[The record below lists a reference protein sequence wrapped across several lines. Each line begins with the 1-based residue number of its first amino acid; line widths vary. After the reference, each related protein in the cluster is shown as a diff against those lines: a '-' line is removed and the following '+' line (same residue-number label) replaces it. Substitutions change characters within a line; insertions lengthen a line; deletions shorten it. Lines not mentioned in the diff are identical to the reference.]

1 MDNAQYPQMQLT
13 ISNGGPMDT
22 QTEQIESEKE
32 IQKPVTFGLYP
43 SDVAAIQELK
53 AAWKFDSN
61 AQVVR
66 RAIREA
72 AAETL
77 KASAA

>member
-1 MDNAQYPQMQLT
+1 MSDHTTPT
-13 ISNGGPMDT
+13 EDT
-22 QTEQIESEKE
+22 KE
-32 IQKPVTFGLYP
+32 VQKPVTFGLYP

-53 AAWKFDSN
+53 AGWKFDSN

-72 AAETL
+72 VEILNQSKERAA
-77 KASAA
+77 